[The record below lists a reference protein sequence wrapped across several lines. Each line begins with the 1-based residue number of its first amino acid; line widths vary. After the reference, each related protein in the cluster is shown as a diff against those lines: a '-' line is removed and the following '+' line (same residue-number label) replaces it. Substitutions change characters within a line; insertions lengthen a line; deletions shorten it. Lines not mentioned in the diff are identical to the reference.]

1 MKLYTPV
8 LVVFG
13 LFVSLW
19 FITGPLSY
27 MTHSET
33 VASPNSAAVVATT
46 VSVVIPGKGAGITK
60 QTTLTNAKLLELAD
74 SLYRDGQVP
83 LGDYRYSTSAAKKG
97 YVYLCNARKDN
108 PGSAVNGPWIKGV
121 TWNYKQKVEISGSVS
136 WPQASFTNTVSGTT
150 RTLTGNALPLTH
162 TTGVFPVAK
171 SDAAAAYD
179 PNPNTISA
187 QTISQKLPTNPVYS
201 EIPYCMGGEVGIM
214 LTGVPLFNAFDAG
227 LRDAPAHELQDS
239 CEGHPQGTGEYHY
252 HSLSSCFKDTG
263 VQTVL
268 GYAYDG
274 FPITGGKVAEGKY
287 LTTDDLDECHGI
299 TSDVIIDGKKKTT
312 YHYVMTVDFPY
323 SAGCF
328 RAKPV
333 TTGPSVGA
341 PTNRPQPNQTT
352 TRPTAPQGA
361 QGTGIVPAQG
371 QPQGGQPPQEAI
383 AACSGKSTGL
393 SCLFTTPRGDSVSGV
408 CDTPPGATSAAC
420 IPR

>member
-19 FITGPLSY
+19 FVTGPLSY

-46 VSVVIPGKGAGITK
+46 VSVVIPAKGAGITK
-60 QTTLTNAKLLELAD
+60 QATLTNANLLERAD
-74 SLYRDGQVP
+74 SLYQDGQVP
-83 LGDYRYSTSAAKKG
+83 LGDYRYSTTAAKKG

-108 PGSAVNGPWIKGV
+108 PGSAVNGPWIKGS
-121 TWNYKQKVEISGSVS
+121 TWNYKQKVEISGAVS
-136 WPQASFTNTVSGTT
+136 WPQASFTNTVSGST

-171 SDAAAAYD
+171 NDAAAAYD

-187 QTISQKLPTNPVYS
+187 QTISQKLPANPVYS

-263 VQTVL
+263 IQTVL

-333 TTGPSVGA
+333 TTGPSAGA
-341 PTNRPQPNQTT
+341 PTNRPLPNQTT
-352 TRPTAPQGA
+352 ARPTASQGA
-361 QGTGIVPAQG
+361 LGTGGTPAQG
-371 QPQGGQPPQEAI
+371 QSQGGMPPQEAI
-383 AACSGKSTGL
+383 AACSGKSAGL
-393 SCLFTTPRGDSVSGV
+393 SCSFTTPRGDSISGI
-408 CDTPPGATSAAC
+408 CDTPPGAISAAC